1 MDALRP
7 MPRWLRVFLVV
18 NVVEDL
24 ATGLSGLVG
33 GTRILAPLHV
43 SPLNARFIG
52 ALYLGGAVGVGLGAG
67 VRALVDARI
76 VLYAFWLITV
86 LVLVMTVVYWHDF
99 SADGTPWIW
108 LATYVVDPVVAT
120 IAISVLALW
129 RAGDPGRHRLSP
141 LLAAE
146 AVLLLAAGAA
156 MLVAP
161 HAMRHVWPW
170 AFTPLLARVYAAFFF
185 AFGVAAAV
193 GAGERRR
200 PALVTVVAG
209 SLTLFAGSGI
219 ASLVHHDRFGSSPQ
233 TAGWI
238 AVHAV
243 AIVAL
248 AVALVSLRQRP
259 ARRAP
264 SLAATG

>member
-7 MPRWLRVFLVV
+7 MPVWLRVFLVV
-18 NVVEDL
+18 NLVEDA
-24 ATGLSGLVG
+24 ATGVSGLVG

-52 ALYLGGAVGVGLGAG
+52 ALYLGGAVGVGLACL

-86 LVLVMTVVYWHDF
+86 LVLVMTLVYWNDF
-99 SADGTPWIW
+99 SADGIPWIW
-108 LATYVVDPVVAT
+108 MATYVVDPVVTT
-120 IAISVLALW
+120 IAIVAYALW
-129 RAGDPGRHRLSP
+129 HAGDPGRHRLTP

-146 AVLLLAAGAA
+146 AVLLLATGAG

-185 AFGVAAAV
+185 AFGVGAAV
-193 GAGERRR
+193 ATGERRR
-200 PALVTVVAG
+200 PALATVVGG
-209 SLTLFAGSGI
+209 SLAMFAASAA
-219 ASLVHHDRFGSSPQ
+219 ASLVHHDRFRSSPQ
-233 TAGWI
+233 TAVWI
-238 AVHAV
+238 AVHLV

-248 AVALVSLRQRP
+248 SAALVSLRQRP

-264 SLAATG
+264 SLAAAG

>member
-1 MDALRP
+1 MGALRP

-33 GTRILAPLHV
+33 GTRILIPLHV

-52 ALYLGGAVGVGLGAG
+52 ALYVAGAVGVGLGAA

-86 LVLVMTVVYWHDF
+86 LVLVMTLVYWNDF

-108 LATYVVDPVVAT
+108 LATYVVDPIVAT
-120 IAISVLALW
+120 IAITLLGLW
-129 RAGDPGRHRLSP
+129 HAGDPGRHRLSP

-193 GAGERRR
+193 GTGERRR

-209 SLTLFAGSGI
+209 SLALFAASAT
-219 ASLVHHDRFGSSPQ
+219 ASLVHHDRFASSPQ
-233 TAGWI
+233 TAAWI

-248 AVALVSLRQRP
+248 AAALVTLRSQPSPGP
-259 ARRAP
+259 A
-264 SLAATG
+264 SLAAAG